1 MKCLFIDSRTK
12 HLLLVALSQIKRELS
27 AETYARIE
35 SIILSAILNKQLI
48 IYDINLLLN
57 LISYDLQPGKK
68 YSKKTSNM
76 EDSIIDITAKSNVKY
91 NNDLIF
97 DHLLMLRLL
106 RLYRMKI
113 LYKYSEFKKYTV
125 KGCFIMSNPDA
136 CKAFRDRIK
145 ATPSKSNVSK
155 NTNTNKNTN
164 SGGHGE
170 KGNHGRTPGGHTR

>member
-27 AETYARIE
+27 TETYARIE
-35 SIILSAILNKQLI
+35 SIILSAILNKQLT
-48 IYDINLLLN
+48 IYEINLLLN
-57 LISYDLQPGKK
+57 LISYDLQSGKK
-68 YSKKTSNM
+68 YSKKTSNI
-76 EDSIIDITAKSNVKY
+76 EDSTVDTTVKSNVKY

-97 DHLLMLRLL
+97 DHLLILSLL
-106 RLYRMKI
+106 RLYRKKI
-113 LYKYSEFKKYTV
+113 LCKYSELKKYTV

-136 CKAFRDRIK
+136 CKAFREK
-145 ATPSKSNVSK
+145 WKSPVKQTGVPK

-170 KGNHGRTPGGHTR
+170 KGNHGRTPGGPTR